1 MLKENIFA
9 LKEWAVT
16 VDYLAKGRQI
26 FLLRK
31 GGLDEQ
37 TNGFLVEHSEFF
49 LFPTYTHQ
57 TESSLNPIAKEDFI
71 DTKESVN
78 LVTLTYYG
86 TVEEVI
92 HISKIESLR
101 HLDGLHS
108 LNWPTV
114 RQRFYYR
121 NHPGLC
127 LLVLRIYKRSRPH
140 HLPYLTRYNGCR
152 SWVKLGKAISTTS
165 LENILSDEEFEQQRM
180 TLHRCL

>member
-9 LKEWAVT
+9 LKEWAAT
-16 VDYLAKGRQI
+16 VDCLGKGRQI

-37 TNGFLVEHSEFF
+37 TNSFFVEHSEFF
-49 LFPTYTHQ
+49 FFPTYTHQ
-57 TESSLNPIAKEDFI
+57 AESSLNPIAKEDFV

-92 HISKIESLR
+92 HISRIESL
-101 HLDGLHS
+101 HCLDGLHN

-114 RQRFYYR
+114 KQRFYYR
-121 NHPGLC
+121 NCPGLC
-127 LLVLRIYKRSRPH
+127 LLVLKVYKRARPH
-140 HLPYLTRYNGCR
+140 HLPHLIRYNGCR
-152 SWVKLGKAISTTS
+152 SWVTLEKAVSTTS
-165 LENILSDEEFEQQRM
+165 LENVLSDEQFEQQRVV
-180 TLHRCL
+180 LHRCL